1 MIQGGLELSVDVLRA
16 RRNAKWSKYA
26 ADVLPAWVAEMD
38 FAVAYPIRRAM
49 QRIVD
54 EQDYGYAMRDGA
66 GADMRLAASF
76 ARRMAARYGWQ
87 ADPALVE
94 PLTDLVQGQFA
105 TIWAY
110 CEPGDGVILHLP
122 AYPPFHMA
130 IRETGRKILV
140 NRLLPDGDRFVID
153 FDDMR
158 AQAAQARMIMLC
170 NPQNP
175 TGRVFTRAELTQIA
189 EIAIAHDL
197 VVVSDEIHS
206 DLIYDAGVHI
216 PFASLSAEAAAR
228 TVTITSATKGFNI
241 PGLRC
246 AVMHFG
252 SPALQ
257 ARFRARFPAH
267 MLGQPGIVGID
278 ATVAAWD
285 EGQPW
290 QDEVVA
296 LLGRNRD
303 RIAGFF
309 AAELPGMTFYSPEG
323 TYLGWVDCSALN
335 LPGSAHDF
343 FHERARVAFSG
354 GENFDPQCGKFA
366 RFNFAT
372 SPAILEQILQRTA
385 AAVRSHNS

>member
-1 MIQGGLELSVDVLRA
+1 MIQGGYELPLDVLRA
-16 RRNAKWSKYA
+16 RRNAKWAKYA
-26 ADVLPAWVAEMD
+26 NDVLPAWVAEMD

-49 QRIVD
+49 QRITE
-54 EQDYGYAMRDGA
+54 EQEYGYPMRNGA
-66 GADMRLAASF
+66 GADKSLTDSF
-76 ARRMAARYGWQ
+76 ARRMQARFGW
-87 ADPALVE
+87 APDPALAE

-110 CEPGDGVILHLP
+110 SEPGDGVILHLP

-130 IRETGRKILV
+130 IRETGRDLLA
-140 NRLLPDGDRFVID
+140 NRMVPMGDRYELD
-153 FDDMR
+153 LDDMK
-158 AQAAQARMIMLC
+158 ALAAKARMIMLC

-175 TGRVFTRAELTQIA
+175 TGRVFSRAELQAIA
-189 EIAIAHDL
+189 EIAVAHDL
-197 VVVSDEIHS
+197 IVVSDEIHA
-206 DLIYDAGVHI
+206 DLLFDDAVHI
-216 PFASLSAEAAAR
+216 PFASLSPEIAAR

-252 SPALQ
+252 SAELQ

-290 QDEVVA
+290 LDEVLKTLA
-296 LLGRNRD
+296 ANRE
-303 RIAGFF
+303 RIA
-309 AAELPGMTFYSPEG
+309 AYVASELPGLKFYKPEG
-323 TYLGWVDCSALN
+323 TYLGWLDCAALN
-335 LPGSAHDF
+335 LPGTAHDF
-343 FHERARVAFSG
+343 FHERAKVAFSP
-354 GENFDPQCGKFA
+354 GEAFDPYCPHFA

-372 SPAILEQILQRTA
+372 SGPILEQILERVSK
-385 AAVRSHNS
+385 AVRSHNS

>member
-1 MIQGGLELSVDVLRA
+1 MLQGGYELTIDVLRA
-16 RRNAKWSKYA
+16 RRNAKWSRYA
-26 ADVLPAWVAEMD
+26 GDILPAWVAEMD
-38 FAVAYPIRRAM
+38 FSVAYPIRRAM
-49 QRIVD
+49 QRTVD
-54 EQDYGYAMRDGA
+54 EQDYGYPMRNGV
-66 GADMRLAASF
+66 GADKSLTESF
-76 ARRMAARYGWQ
+76 ARRMLSRYGWSV
-87 ADPALVE
+87 DPTLAE

-110 CEPGDGVILHLP
+110 SEPGDGVILHLP

-130 IRETGRKILV
+130 IKETGRHLLV
-140 NRLLPDGDRFVID
+140 NRMQPAGAKFEID
-153 FDDMR
+153 FADMR
-158 AQAAQARMIMLC
+158 ALAKKARIIMLC

-175 TGRVFTRAELTQIA
+175 TGRVFTRAELE
-189 EIAIAHDL
+189 EIAAIAIEHDL

-206 DLIYDAGVHI
+206 DLIYDGLVHI
-216 PFASLSAEAAAR
+216 PFASISPEAASR

-252 SPALQ
+252 SAELQ

-290 QDEVVA
+290 QDEILRVLEA
-296 LLGRNRD
+296 NRNR
-303 RIAGFF
+303 IA
-309 AAELPGMTFYSPEG
+309 AYVASELPGVTYYKPEG
-323 TYLGWVDCSALN
+323 TYLSWMDCSALN
-335 LPGSAHDF
+335 LGPTAHDF
-343 FHERARVAFSG
+343 FHERAKVAFSP
-354 GENFDPQCGKFA
+354 GEAFDPECAKFA

-372 SPAILEQILQRTA
+372 SPAILEQILERMSK
-385 AAVRSHNS
+385 AVRSHNA